1 MHGNVIWCSKE
12 MEIKYFLG
20 WAKVLSTKQ
29 GWIFQSFSIR
39 ACHLY

>member
-1 MHGNVIWCSKE
+1 ME
-12 MEIKYFLG
+12 MLFGVQRRWKLSICFLG